1 MNRTLQNTKKQNAE
15 SKGDQIQTAIQQIEK
30 IEERL
35 IEKEKDRPCYRR
47 DFERVSEATT
57 HTNKTKMFFF
67 FLSFW
72 KEKGRSSIYGTRDEL
87 WAVGFFYFYFV
98 GTTYREERVMRSSFF
113 IFPIYLGLL
122 FLAGSSQLLPV
133 FQSFPFSSPSCLL
146 YFTPPLFSLL
156 TNLTCT

>member
-67 FLSFW
+67 FF
-72 KEKGRSSIYGTRDEL
+72 
-87 WAVGFFYFYFV
+87 
-98 GTTYREERVMRSSFF
+98 
-113 IFPIYLGLL
+113 
-122 FLAGSSQLLPV
+122 
-133 FQSFPFSSPSCLL
+133 
-146 YFTPPLFSLL
+146 
-156 TNLTCT
+156 